1 MLCYDAVAYKE
12 QGLHSPVLAAF
23 VHCCGTGFSM
33 LYPLSAL
40 PCKMH
45 RTANLDEAVRE
56 YPLLNPA
63 TDFKSVT
70 ACNDGL
76 VINPQ
81 ASLPLTP

>member
-1 MLCYDAVAYKE
+1 
-12 QGLHSPVLAAF
+12 
-23 VHCCGTGFSM
+23 M